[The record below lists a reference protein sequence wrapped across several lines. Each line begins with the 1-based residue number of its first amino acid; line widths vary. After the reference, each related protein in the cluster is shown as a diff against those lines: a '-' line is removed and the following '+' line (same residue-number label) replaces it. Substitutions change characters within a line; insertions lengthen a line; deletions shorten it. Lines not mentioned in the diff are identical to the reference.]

1 MAFSAAFFYNKEE
14 IPAYKLQTDKR
25 KEHDKMRLNLD
36 ILAAWLPEQWRIK
49 QFGSGLRELI
59 LARPRLYEPGVA
71 IQADTLYLT
80 RAEMLPA
87 APPEVSCSFVCIGRK
102 LPKPYLTAG
111 LPILQL
117 PDMLSLAEVYNHV
130 QEIYDKF
137 DTWDNQLRDELEK
150 DSDFDIQQFLLLGA
164 NLLHRGVNVVDRNL
178 QRLFWADFDPQAG
191 AYITGLRG
199 PMSMEHNEK
208 IKEVC
213 TLERVIREPYQTAL
227 DFDGRAYCKN
237 LYVSD
242 QFCGCI
248 SINEFGRPFQPWE
261 FPVMAHFFVCF
272 QRAYFLYLRAF
283 GRQENAALAALR
295 KVLGGRALTDAEQ
308 QELTLGPQEAWLL
321 FELREHKNE
330 RAFPLDYMYATLSA
344 AFPQKV
350 YAVIFHEK
358 IVGLLRTSRSE
369 PFVHQAI
376 DEFSEAVF
384 RMGYCVGLSNP
395 FTLLH
400 QAPDY
405 LPQASYALAQTR
417 DTGEKLAFFRD
428 HVLSHM
434 LDACLNE
441 LPVESL
447 LTQGLHALID
457 HDRQKGSEYLHT
469 LDLYLQNETSVSRTA
484 EALFIHRS
492 SLLKRLDKIYRLL
505 GSMLDTPEQRLYL
518 RLCLELLRRSDK
530 KTV

>member
-1 MAFSAAFFYNKEE
+1 
-14 IPAYKLQTDKR
+14 
-25 KEHDKMRLNLD
+25 MRLNLD

-49 QFGSGLRELI
+49 QFGSGLRELT

-102 LPKPYLTAG
+102 IPKQYLTAG

-117 PDMLSLAEVYNHV
+117 PDTVSLTEVYNRV

-137 DTWDNQLRDELEK
+137 DTWDSHLRDELEI
-150 DSDFDIQQFLLLGA
+150 DVDFDIRQLLLLASGF
-164 NLLHRGVNVVDRNL
+164 LRRGVNVVDSNL
-178 QRLFWADFDPQAG
+178 QRLF
-191 AYITGLRG
+191 LR
-199 PMSMEHNEK
+199 
-208 IKEVC
+208 
-213 TLERVIREPYQTAL
+213 
-227 DFDGRAYCKN
+227 
-237 LYVSD
+237 
-242 QFCGCI
+242 I
-248 SINEFGRPFQPWE
+248 SIRRLALPLSISTVPCPWSITKESKRSAHLSASSASPIRQRWILTGEHTAKSLRLRPVLRLHLHQRIWPSLPAVGVPGHGALFS
-261 FPVMAHFFVCF
+261 CF
-272 QRAYFLYLRAF
+272 QRAYFIYLRAF
-283 GRQENAALAALR
+283 GRQENAALSALR

-308 QELTLGPQEAWLL
+308 QELTLDPQEAWLL

-330 RAFPLDYMYATLSA
+330 RAFPVDYMYATLSA

-376 DEFSEAVF
+376 DEFAEAVF

-395 FTLLH
+395 FTALH
-400 QAPDY
+400 QAPEY
-405 LPQASYALAQTR
+405 LPQASYALAQTH
-417 DTGEKLAFFRD
+417 DAGQKLSFFRD
-428 HVLSHM
+428 HVLPCM

-447 LTQGLHALID
+447 LTQGLRALID
-457 HDRQKGSEYLHT
+457 HDRQKNSEYLHT

-492 SLLKRLDKIYRLL
+492 SLLKRLNKIYRLL
-505 GSMLDTPEQRLYL
+505 GSTLNTPEERLYL
-518 RLCLELLRRSDK
+518 RLCLELLQRTNRE
-530 KTV
+530 VL

>member
-1 MAFSAAFFYNKEE
+1 
-14 IPAYKLQTDKR
+14 
-25 KEHDKMRLNLD
+25 MRLNLD

-49 QFGSGLRELI
+49 QFGSGLRELT

-117 PDMLSLAEVYNHV
+117 PDAVSLTEVYNRV

-137 DTWDNQLRDELEK
+137 DTWDSHLRDELEK
-150 DSDFDIQQFLLLGA
+150 DVDFDIRQLLLLASGF
-164 NLLHRGVNVVDRNL
+164 LRRGINVVDSNL
-178 QRLFWADFDPQAG
+178 QRLFSADFDPQTG
-191 AYITGLRG
+191 ASIIDQHG
-199 PMSMEHNEK
+199 PMPMEHNER

-248 SINEFGRPFQPWE
+248 SVNEFGRRFQAWE
-261 FPVMAHFFVCF
+261 FPVMAHFFSCF
-272 QRAYFLYLRAF
+272 QRAYFIYLRAF
-283 GRQENAALAALR
+283 GRQENAALSALR
-295 KVLGGRALTDAEQ
+295 KVLGGRALTDEEQ
-308 QELTLGPQEAWLL
+308 QELVLDPQEAWLL
-321 FELREHKNE
+321 FELRAHKNE
-330 RAFPLDYMYATLSA
+330 QAFPVDYMYATLNA

-358 IVGLLRTSRSE
+358 IMGLLRTSRSE

-376 DEFSEAVF
+376 DEFAEAVF

-395 FTLLH
+395 FTALH
-400 QAPDY
+400 QAPEY
-405 LPQASYALAQTR
+405 LPQASYALAQMIDAAQT
-417 DTGEKLAFFRD
+417 LSFFRD
-428 HVLSHM
+428 HVLPCM

-447 LTQGLHALID
+447 LTQGLRALID
-457 HDRQKGSEYLHT
+457 HDQQKNSEYLHT
-469 LDLYLQNETSVSRTA
+469 LDLYLQNEASVSRTA

-505 GSMLDTPEQRLYL
+505 GSTLDTPEERLYL
-518 RLCLELLRRSDK
+518 RLCLELLRRAGK
-530 KTV
+530 EAL

>member
-1 MAFSAAFFYNKEE
+1 
-14 IPAYKLQTDKR
+14 
-25 KEHDKMRLNLD
+25 MRLNLD

-49 QFGSGLRELI
+49 QLGSGLRELT

-87 APPEVSCSFVCIGRK
+87 APPEVLCSFVCIGRK

-117 PDMLSLAEVYNHV
+117 PDTVSLAEVYNRV

-137 DTWDNQLRDELEK
+137 DAWDNRLRDELEQ
-150 DSDFDIQQFLLLGA
+150 DVNYDIRQLLLLA
-164 NLLHRGVNVVDRNL
+164 ADFLHRSVNVVDSNL
-178 QRLFWADFDPQAG
+178 QRLFYAEYDPQAG
-191 AYITGLRG
+191 AFITEQSG
-199 PMSMEHNEK
+199 PMPMEHNER

-213 TLERVIREPYQTAL
+213 TLERIIREPYQTAL

-261 FPVMAHFFVCF
+261 FPVMAHFFSCF
-272 QRAYFLYLRAF
+272 QRAYFIYLRAF

-295 KVLGGRALTDAEQ
+295 KVLAGRALADAEQ
-308 QELTLGPQEAWLL
+308 QELTLSEQEAWLL

-369 PFVHQAI
+369 PFAQQAI

-505 GSMLDTPEQRLYL
+505 GSTLDSPEERLYL
-518 RLCLELLRRSDK
+518 RLCLELLQRTNREAL
-530 KTV
+530 